1 MKVKIIISLK
11 ENILDPQG
19 ETIKNALCQMAF
31 ENIVSLRQGKIIE
44 LDLDISNR
52 DEALKCAEAMS
63 EQLLVNPIMEKYQ
76 IILD

>member
-44 LDLDISNR
+44 LDLNISNR